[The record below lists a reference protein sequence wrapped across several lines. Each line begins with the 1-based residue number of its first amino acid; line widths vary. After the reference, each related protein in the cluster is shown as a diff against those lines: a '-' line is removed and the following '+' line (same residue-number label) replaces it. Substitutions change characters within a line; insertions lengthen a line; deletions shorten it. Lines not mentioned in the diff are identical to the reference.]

1 MNSDIRLQMSFYS
14 NTKVKRLYREL
25 GADGPLSL
33 LFLWLY
39 VAENRPHGE
48 LRGMDIEDIA
58 IAAQWPGEAEKFVDC
73 INKLKFLDKKGKLFV
88 VHDWESNNP
97 WAFGAP
103 ERKMKAAK
111 AAKVKWGGEDLCK
124 VNRTNR
130 SERLTAAREKG
141 RHTKAEW
148 EEMVAFFDNTCVRCE
163 GASQLIGVVKDHI
176 TPIYQGGSDGLDNIQ
191 PLCAKCNSSKGPEA
205 IDFRTNFAI
214 KLGKRMPAKWVQTS
228 AETSAPSPSPSPSP
242 IPKETTATRT
252 KTELAFEGVFEEKAT
267 DLRRIFPQHDFEV
280 LKGAC
285 LAHYRASPP
294 PVDPYPV
301 IYKWFQREYE
311 KHHPKGYQHGKH
323 ERPTHKRED
332 FTDSTTEE
340 FLSHGKGAV

>member
-1 MNSDIRLQMSFYS
+1 MNSDIRLQMSFYN

-48 LRGMDIEDIA
+48 LRGMDTEDIA
-58 IAAQWPGEAEKFVDC
+58 IAAQWPKDAGEFVES
-73 INKLKFLDKKGKLFV
+73 ITRLKFLDKKGKLLI

-103 ERKMKAAK
+103 ERKMKAQK
-111 AAKVKWGGEDLCK
+111 AAKVKYAKSNNKEACYEQSLACSPDA
-124 VNRTNR
+124 R
-130 SERLTAAREKG
+130 S
-141 RHTKAEW
+141 
-148 EEMVAFFDNTCVRCE
+148 N
-163 GASQLIGVVKDHI
+163 
-176 TPIYQGGSDGLDNIQ
+176 
-191 PLCAKCNSSKGPEA
+191 
-205 IDFRTNFAI
+205 
-214 KLGKRMPAKWVQTS
+214 
-228 AETSAPSPSPSPSP
+228 APSPSPSPSP

-323 ERPTHKRED
+323 ERPTRKRED

-340 FLSHGKGAV
+340 FLSHGQRSV